1 VVDAG
6 GCFFWR
12 CFGSCINSVA
22 STRDSVGQ
30 YATDISTEKRA
41 CIDWSGHLPGG
52 SNSSLSIS
60 RSRSYLLFCRR
71 LSQGAVK
78 SLKYMGSWVCT
89 PPPKKCNSLPHV
101 NLLDD

>member
-1 VVDAG
+1 MVDAG

-41 CIDWSGHLPGG
+41 AGHKIGER
-52 SNSSLSIS
+52 IT
-60 RSRSYLLFCRR
+60 LF
-71 LSQGAVK
+71 AAA
-78 SLKYMGSWVCT
+78 
-89 PPPKKCNSLPHV
+89 
-101 NLLDD
+101 